1 MKKWAVI
8 ISAIGLAFAV
18 SGCSSDYVMSTKDGR
33 MILTDGKPE
42 VDDDTGLVSYRDREG
57 NQMQINRD
65 EVSQIIER

>member
-8 ISAIGLAFAV
+8 ISAVGLAFAV

-33 MILTDGKPE
+33 MILTDSKPE